1 MKSRPRLATAL
12 ATRSALAH
20 SRANTARTLRLVPRP
35 DFAGRESRRVGSR
48 TLRGAVVR
56 DVCCFVGSF
65 GVLAFAIFSFFFA
78 DPGKQIYATDPVFF
92 CSGISWP
99 WHSAALVDVVLFQY
113 AIEMVRMLL
122 VSLRGGCDD
131 VL

>member
-1 MKSRPRLATAL
+1 MTNGIESRPRLATAL

-92 CSGISWP
+92 LFGHLLALAFCCASRCSSVSIRDRDGQD
-99 WHSAALVDVVLFQY
+99 AA
-113 AIEMVRMLL
+113 
-122 VSLRGGCDD
+122 G
-131 VL
+131 